1 MKLNDLL
8 TPALIL
14 DKARLARN
22 TMAMT
27 KHARGLGVDLRPHLK
42 TAKSSEV
49 AKLALSGNAGG
60 ITVATMRDPSGDTA
74 RPETLGRARNS
85 SRS

>member
-27 KHARGLGVDLRPHLK
+27 KHALGLGVDLRPH
-42 TAKSSEV
+42 
-49 AKLALSGNAGG
+49 
-60 ITVATMRDPSGDTA
+60 
-74 RPETLGRARNS
+74 
-85 SRS
+85 